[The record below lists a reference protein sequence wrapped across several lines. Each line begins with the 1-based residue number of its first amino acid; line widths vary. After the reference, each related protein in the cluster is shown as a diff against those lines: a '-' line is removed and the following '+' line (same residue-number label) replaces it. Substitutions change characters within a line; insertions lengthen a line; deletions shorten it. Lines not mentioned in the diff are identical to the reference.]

1 MSQDL
6 LKANL
11 VTLERKLSLLLDK
24 HKNLKD
30 ERDLLRE
37 ENESLRKLL
46 KQKEEQV
53 SSFQNQIKISKI
65 VSEIDS
71 DGKDASELKSKID
84 DYIKEIDKCI
94 MHLSK

>member
-6 LKANL
+6 LKSNL
-11 VTLERKLSLLLDK
+11 STLERKLSLLLDK
-24 HKNLKD
+24 HKTIK
-30 ERDLLRE
+30 EEMAMLRE
-37 ENESLRKLL
+37 ENTELRSIL

-94 MHLSK
+94 LHLSK

>member
-6 LKANL
+6 LKSNL
-11 VTLERKLSLLLDK
+11 SSLERKVALLLDK
-24 HKNLKD
+24 HKNIKD
-30 ERDLLRE
+30 EMAMLRE
-37 ENESLRKLL
+37 ENSELRGVL

-53 SSFQNQIKISKI
+53 NSFQNQIKISKI

-71 DGKDASELKSKID
+71 DGKDATELKSKID

-94 MHLSK
+94 LHLSK

>member
-11 VTLERKLSLLLDK
+11 QTLERKLSLLLDK
-24 HKNLKD
+24 HKSIKD
-30 ERDLLRE
+30 EISLLKE
-37 ENESLRKLL
+37 ENGELRGLL
-46 KQKEEQV
+46 KQKEAQV
-53 SSFQNQIKISKI
+53 SGFQNQIKISKI

-71 DGKDASELKSKID
+71 DGKEATELKSKID

-94 MHLSK
+94 LHLSK

>member
-6 LKANL
+6 LKSNL
-11 VTLERKLSLLLDK
+11 SSLERKVSLLLDK
-24 HKNLKD
+24 HKNIKD
-30 ERDLLRE
+30 ELVMLRE
-37 ENESLRKLL
+37 ENSELRSVL

-53 SSFQNQIKISKI
+53 DSFQNQIKISKI

-71 DGKDASELKSKID
+71 DGKYATELKSKID

-94 MHLSK
+94 LHLSK

>member
-6 LKANL
+6 LKSNL
-11 VTLERKLSLLLDK
+11 SSLERKLSLLLDK
-24 HKNLKD
+24 HKTIKEELAM
-30 ERDLLRE
+30 LRE
-37 ENESLRKLL
+37 ENGELRSIL

-94 MHLSK
+94 LHLSK

>member
-6 LKANL
+6 LKSNL
-11 VTLERKLSLLLDK
+11 SSLERKLSLLLDK
-24 HKNLKD
+24 HKTIKEELAM
-30 ERDLLRE
+30 LRE
-37 ENESLRKLL
+37 ENGELRSIL

-53 SSFQNQIKISKI
+53 NSFQNQIKISKI

-94 MHLSK
+94 LHLSK

>member
-11 VTLERKLSLLLDK
+11 QTLERKLSLLLDK
-24 HKNLKD
+24 HKSIKD
-30 ERDLLRE
+30 EISLLKE
-37 ENESLRKLL
+37 ENIELRGLL

-53 SSFQNQIKISKI
+53 NGFQNQIKISKI

-71 DGKDASELKSKID
+71 DGKEATELKSKID

-94 MHLSK
+94 LHLSK

>member
-6 LKANL
+6 LKSNL
-11 VTLERKLSLLLDK
+11 SSLERKLSLLLDK
-24 HKNLKD
+24 HKTIK
-30 ERDLLRE
+30 EEMEMLRE
-37 ENESLRKLL
+37 ENGELRSIL

-71 DGKDASELKSKID
+71 DGKDASELKGKID

-94 MHLSK
+94 LHLSK

>member
-6 LKANL
+6 LKSNL
-11 VTLERKLSLLLDK
+11 SSLERKVSLLLDK
-24 HKNLKD
+24 HKNIKD
-30 ERDLLRE
+30 ELVMLRE
-37 ENESLRKLL
+37 ENSELRSVL

-53 SSFQNQIKISKI
+53 DSFQNQIKISKI

-71 DGKDASELKSKID
+71 DGKDATELKSKID

-94 MHLSK
+94 LHLSK

>member
-6 LKANL
+6 LKSNL
-11 VTLERKLSLLLDK
+11 SSLERKLSLLLDR
-24 HKNLKD
+24 HKTIK
-30 ERDLLRE
+30 EEMEMLRE
-37 ENESLRKLL
+37 ENGELRSIL

-94 MHLSK
+94 LHLSK